1 MQGDNH
7 ITNDREAVD
16 DATDTHLAPRGAR
29 GRSTRA
35 GAYTPQVGGY
45 STFKPKPLP
54 PDPPLI
60 RDDELLRLL
69 SLADQALGR
78 LDGASDTLPN
88 PDLFVAMYVNDEAVQ
103 SSQIEGTQATLLD
116 VLAFEA
122 AAAEPNN
129 PQDIEEVVNY
139 IAALKYGLEQRNTLP
154 ISKRLLRE
162 IHKRLLAGVRGSERD
177 PGEFRRTQNAIGHRG
192 ATFQTAQFIPP
203 SPDDMQQ
210 ALSDLERFI
219 HAEDTIPPLL
229 KIGLIHAQFET
240 IHPFLDGNG
249 RIGRLL
255 ITLFLC
261 ERQILSRPLLYLSY
275 FINRNK
281 IDYYARLQAV
291 RDEGAWEDWLK
302 FFLRGVHDV
311 AQEATAK
318 ARAIVAL
325 REKHRALVARE
336 LSKGAGTGQRFLDFL
351 YTRPVTTIKQSAQY
365 LGISLTAANTLVGKF
380 EKLGILV
387 EMTQQGR
394 NRRYAY
400 HEYLLLFDTSISQPS
415 PRFQASVK
423 TPPIKMSAEAE

>member
-1 MQGDNH
+1 MHDDGPTRDG
-7 ITNDREAVD
+7 VD
-16 DATDTHLAPRGAR
+16 ETGASDVQIAARDAR

-35 GAYTPQVGGY
+35 GFYTPQVGDY
-45 STFKPKPLP
+45 RAFKPKPLP
-54 PDPPLI
+54 PDPPLAK
-60 RDDELLRLL
+60 DDELLRLL
-69 SLADQALGR
+69 SLADQAIGR

-122 AAAEPNN
+122 AAAEPDN

-139 IAALKYGLEQRNTLP
+139 IAALNYGLERLNTLP
-154 ISKRLLRE
+154 ISKKLLRE
-162 IHKRLLAGVRGSERD
+162 IHERLLAGVRGSERD
-177 PGEFRRTQNAIGHRG
+177 PGEFRSTQNAIGHRG
-192 ATFQTAQFIPP
+192 ATIQTAQFIPP

-210 ALSDLERFI
+210 ALNELERFI
-219 HAEDTIPPLL
+219 HAEDTIPLLL

-261 ERQILSRPLLYLSY
+261 ERQILRRPLLYLSY

-281 IDYYARLQAV
+281 VEYYARLQAV
-291 RDEGAWEDWLK
+291 RDEGAWENWIK

-311 AQEATAK
+311 AQEATTK

-325 REKHRALVARE
+325 RERHRALVARE
-336 LSKGAGTGQRFLDFL
+336 LPKGAGTGQRFLDFL
-351 YTRPVTTIKQSAQY
+351 YTRPVTSIKQAAQF
-365 LGISLTAANTLVGKF
+365 LDISLTATNTLVSKF

-400 HEYLLLFDTSISQPS
+400 QEYLELFDSAPTKPSLGSQTLRGTLPTRTSG
-415 PRFQASVK
+415 
-423 TPPIKMSAEAE
+423 E